1 MIGSGWQLPAE
12 RSTMGAL
19 LPGLRIRH
27 LIWLLAAL
35 SFSIPATAVSA
46 EKLPFSLRSKTL
58 TVTIYRPSVPARGT
72 IVMGS
77 GDAGWVGLAVR
88 TSEFLV
94 SEGYLV
100 IGLNVREYLSVFTD
114 GKAHVSP
121 EDVRADYLALSKWLA
136 AQQLLRHPVLLSG
149 VSEGAALSIVAAG
162 EARNRSWVDGVVA
175 MGVPETAE
183 LAWRWYDFAAL
194 VTRSDA
200 NEPSFLPVSY
210 VGAVS
215 PIPLVMIQSATDEY
229 VTAEG
234 RGRLLAAAREPR
246 KMVMIPAANHRF
258 TDKLPELRQE
268 YLAAIAWV
276 ATHPPAR

>member
-1 MIGSGWQLPAE
+1 
-12 RSTMGAL
+12 MGAL
-19 LPGLRIRH
+19 LPGLRLRLFIQ
-27 LIWLLAAL
+27 LLVAL
-35 SFSIPATAVSA
+35 SFSLPATAGSV
-46 EKLPFSLRSKTL
+46 ERRPFSLRSKTL
-58 TVTIYRPSVPARGT
+58 TVAIYRPSIPILGT
-72 IVMGS
+72 VVMGS

-94 SEGYLV
+94 SQGYVV
-100 IGLNVREYLSVFTD
+100 IGLNVREYLSVFTE
-114 GKAHVSP
+114 GKGHVSP
-121 EDVRADYLALSKWLA
+121 DDVRADYLALSKWLA
-136 AQQLLRHPVLLSG
+136 AQQLLRRPVLLSG

-162 EARNRSWVDGVVA
+162 EVKNRSWVDGVVA

-200 NEPSFLPVSY
+200 NEPSFSPASY
-210 VGAVS
+210 VGAVA

-246 KMVMIPAANHRF
+246 KMVLIPAANHRF

-276 ATHPPAR
+276 SAHPPAR